1 MKRHNTTHQP
11 DEQPSRTEFAEP
23 VTEQAWGNP
32 ETDTSES
39 VADLLQNFDLA
50 KAVIYS
56 EILNPKFEEE

>member
-1 MKRHNTTHQP
+1 MN
-11 DEQPSRTEFAEP
+11 EQPSRKEFAEP